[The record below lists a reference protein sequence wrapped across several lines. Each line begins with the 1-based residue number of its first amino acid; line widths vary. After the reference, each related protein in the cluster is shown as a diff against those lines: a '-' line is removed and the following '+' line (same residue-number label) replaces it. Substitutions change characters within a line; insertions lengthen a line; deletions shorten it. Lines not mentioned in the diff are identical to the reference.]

1 MSSDNNDLVA
11 NETVTANEMAL
22 KKQGLIVFFLV
33 MSVIS
38 IGGTLA
44 IYYIPDE
51 SGDLGI
57 IKLGFILLEILVLS
71 LLTFVTVNYLSHPTC
86 WSEKMV
92 CRGRTLEY
100 LTVILIVG
108 IVLVLALMPDEVL
121 SSETVGAILA
131 AIAGYVLGRSTRPKE
146 GSEEFVP
153 KSGNQ

>member
-1 MSSDNNDLVA
+1 MSYDKQNEDLS
-11 NETVTANEMAL
+11 ANEMAL
-22 KKQGLIVFFLV
+22 KKRGLTVFFLV

-38 IGGTLA
+38 IGGNLA

-51 SGDLGI
+51 SGDLGT
-57 IKLGFILLEILVLS
+57 IKLGFILIEILVLS
-71 LLTFVTVNYLSHPTC
+71 LLTFVTVNYLSHPTS

-121 SSETVGAILA
+121 SSETIGAILA

-146 GSEEFVP
+146 EPEEFVTRSEN
-153 KSGNQ
+153 K